1 MVYKKKFDTDGP
13 SAEDRALDR
22 FAELMIEKIN
32 NFQSDWKKPWFT
44 EGTMKWPKNLSGR
57 DYNGMNALMLMLY
70 AEKQGYKLPV
80 YCTFDRVIGL
90 NYQKDKQGNRTAL
103 KDENG
108 EPLPQVSV
116 QKGEKSF
123 PIFITTFTVVDKDT
137 KAKIKYDDY
146 KKLSDEEKQ
155 RYSVYPKMQVYSV
168 FNVDQT
174 NMKEAR
180 PKLYAKIEEE
190 SQLVKPELNGEGFSF
205 PAVDKMIEDNGWVC
219 PIELEHQDRAY
230 YSILNDRIVM
240 PEKAQFVDGE
250 SFAGTL
256 FHEMTYSTGAESRLN
271 RIKPNFFG
279 SDDYAREELVA
290 ELGSAL
296 VSQRYGISKNVKDE
310 SAAYLKSWL
319 NSLKESPDFIKTT
332 LLDVKRASGM
342 IIEQLDKIAQ
352 QIDNENSV
360 QQNVTEKSGE
370 SKDSRNFY
378 ASVAYL
384 QNADDTRLLDRLQEN
399 GDYDRLLQEAREYDQ
414 GDAIDLKY
422 TFKSPIQNRG
432 DNLLDEDDYYAV
444 VYNNS
449 VGGTYDIMR
458 KVPEKE
464 VRSMIERYGLP
475 DNVSKHV
482 KVVAKNMVAEQF
494 AEMTAKRMPIF
505 EMDNGNVLQVQ
516 YNKETD
522 DLNVGTVTN
531 NGLAVKH
538 FFSYDHNFTLDD
550 NLQGVYEQLSEMPEY
565 QQEKADIG
573 DVDNDGIMDEVA
585 RDEKLLEEEVEE
597 EVYCRRGR

>member
-1 MVYKKKFDTDGP
+1 MAYKKKFNTDGP

-32 NFQSDWKKPWFT
+32 NLQSDWKKPWFT
-44 EGTMKWPKNLSGR
+44 EGSMKWPKNLSGR
-57 DYNGMNALMLMLY
+57 DYNGMNALMLMFY

-108 EPLPQVSV
+108 ELLPQVSV

-123 PIFITTFTVVDKDT
+123 PVFITTFTVVDKDT

-146 KKLSDEEKQ
+146 KKLSDQEKQ
-155 RYSVYPKMQVYSV
+155 RYTVYPKMQVYSV

-180 PKLYAKIEEE
+180 PELYTKIEEE
-190 SQLVKPELNGEGFSF
+190 NQLVKPELNGEGFSF
-205 PAVDKMIEDNGWVC
+205 PIVDRMIEDNSWVC
-219 PIELEHQDRAY
+219 PIELQHQDRAY

-256 FHEMTYSTGAESRLN
+256 FHEMTHSTGAESRLN
-271 RIKPNFFG
+271 RIKSSAFG

-296 VSQRYGISKNVKDE
+296 VAQRYGISKNVKDE

-319 NSLKESPDFIKTT
+319 SSLKESPDFIKTT
-332 LLDVKRASGM
+332 LLDVKRASAM
-342 IIEQLDKIAQ
+342 IVEQLDKIAQ

-360 QQNVTEKSGE
+360 QQNVTEKSSE
-370 SKDSRNFY
+370 SKDSHQFY

-384 QNADDTRLLDRLQEN
+384 QNADDTQLLDRLQEN
-399 GDYDRLLQEAREYDQ
+399 GDYDRLLQEAKEYDQ
-414 GDAIDLKY
+414 GDAIDLEY

-432 DNLLDEDDYYAV
+432 DVLLDEDDYYGV

-449 VGGTYDIMR
+449 VGGTYEIMR
-458 KVPEKE
+458 KVSEQE

-475 DNVSKHV
+475 DNASKDV
-482 KVVAKNMVAEQF
+482 KTVAKTMVAEQF
-494 AEMTAKRMPIF
+494 IEMTAKRMPIF
-505 EMDNGNVLQVQ
+505 EMDNGEVLQVQ

-522 DLNVGTVTN
+522 HLDVGTVTN
-531 NGLAVKH
+531 AGLAVKH
-538 FFSYDHNFTLDD
+538 SFAYDHSFTLDT
-550 NLQGVYEQLSEMPEY
+550 NLQSIHEQLSEMPEY
-565 QQEKADIG
+565 QYGKADIG
-573 DVDNDGIMDEVA
+573 DVDNDGILDEVA
-585 RDEKLLEEEVEE
+585 REEKQPEEEVEE

>member
-1 MVYKKKFDTDGP
+1 MAYKKKFNADGS

-32 NFQSDWKKPWFT
+32 NLQSDWKKPWFT
-44 EGTMKWPKNLSGR
+44 EGSMKWPKNLSGR

-90 NYQKDKQGNRTAL
+90 NYQKDKQGNQTIL

-123 PIFITTFTVVDKDT
+123 PVFITTFTVVDKET
-137 KAKIKYDDY
+137 KGKIKYDDY
-146 KKLSDEEKQ
+146 KKLSDQEKQ

-180 PKLYAKIEEE
+180 PELYAKIEEE
-190 SQLVKPELNGEGFSF
+190 NQLVKPELNGEGFSF
-205 PAVDKMIEDNGWVC
+205 PVVDRMIEDNSWVC
-219 PIELEHQDRAY
+219 PIQLQHQDRAY
-230 YSILNDRIVM
+230 YSILNDRIVL

-250 SFAGTL
+250 SFVGVL
-256 FHEMTYSTGAESRLN
+256 FHEMTHSTGAESRLN
-271 RIKPNFFG
+271 RIKSSAFG

-296 VSQRYGISKNVKDE
+296 VAQRYGISKNVKDE

-319 NSLKESPDFIKTT
+319 SSLKESPDFIKTT
-332 LLDVKRASGM
+332 LLDVKRASAM
-342 IIEQLDKIAQ
+342 IVEQLDKIAQ

-360 QQNVTEKSGE
+360 QQNVTESSSE

-378 ASVAYL
+378 VSVAYL
-384 QNADDTRLLDRLQEN
+384 QNADDTQLLDRLQEN
-399 GDYDRLLQEAREYDQ
+399 GDYDRLLKEAKEYDQ
-414 GDAIDLKY
+414 GNAIDLEY
-422 TFKSPIQNRG
+422 TFNSSTQNRG
-432 DNLLDEDDYYAV
+432 DVLLDEDNYYAV

-449 VGGTYDIMR
+449 VGGTYEIMR

-475 DNVSKHV
+475 DNASKDV
-482 KVVAKNMVAEQF
+482 KAVAKNMVAEQF
-494 AEMTAKRMPIF
+494 VEITAKRMPIF
-505 EMDNGNVLQVQ
+505 EMDNDEVLQVQ

-522 DLNVGTVTN
+522 HLDVGTVTN
-531 NGLAVKH
+531 AGLAVKH
-538 FFSYDHNFTLDD
+538 SFEYDHSFTLDA
-550 NLQGVYEQLSEMPEY
+550 NLQGVHEQLSEMPEY
-565 QQEKADIG
+565 QYEKADIG
-573 DVDNDGIMDEVA
+573 DVDNDGILDEVA
-585 RDEKLLEEEVEE
+585 REEKQPEEEVEE

>member
-1 MVYKKKFDTDGP
+1 MAYKKKFNVDGP
-13 SAEDRALDR
+13 SAEDKALDR

-32 NFQSDWKKPWFT
+32 NLQSDWKKPWFT

-70 AEKQGYKLPV
+70 AEKQEYKLPV

-123 PIFITTFTVVDKDT
+123 PVFITTFTVVDKDT

-146 KKLSDEEKQ
+146 KKLSDAEKQ
-155 RYSVYPKMQVYSV
+155 RYTVYPKMQVYSV

-180 PKLYAKIEEE
+180 PELYAKIEEE
-190 SQLVKPELNGEGFSF
+190 NQLLKPELNGEDFSF
-205 PAVDKMIEDNGWVC
+205 SAVDKMIEAHGWVC
-219 PIELEHQDRAY
+219 PIEMQHQDRAY
-230 YSILNDRIVM
+230 YSIRNDMIVM

-250 SFAGTL
+250 SFYGTL
-256 FHEMTYSTGAESRLN
+256 FHEMTHSTGSENRLN
-271 RIKPNFFG
+271 RIKPSAFG
-279 SDDYAREELVA
+279 SEEYAREELVA

-319 NSLKESPDFIKTT
+319 KSLKESPDFIKTT
-332 LLDVKRASGM
+332 LFDVKRASAM
-342 IIEQLDKIAQ
+342 IVEQVDKISQ
-352 QIDNENSV
+352 QIDHENTA
-360 QQNVTEKSGE
+360 QQNVTERNGE
-370 SKDSRNFY
+370 NRDSHSFY
-378 ASVAYL
+378 ASVTYL
-384 QNADDTRLLDRLQEN
+384 QNADDTHILDNLHED
-399 GDYDRLLQEAREYDQ
+399 GDYDRLLQEAKEYDQ
-414 GDAIDLKY
+414 GDAIDLEH
-422 TFKSPIQNRG
+422 TFKSPIQNHG
-432 DNLLDEDDYYAV
+432 DVLLDEDDCYAV

-449 VGGTYDIMR
+449 VGGTYEIMR
-458 KVPEKE
+458 KVSEQE

-475 DNVSKHV
+475 DNVSKDV
-482 KVVAKNMVAEQF
+482 KAVVKNMVAEQF
-494 AEMTAKRMPIF
+494 VEMTARRMPIF
-505 EMDNGNVLQVQ
+505 EMDNEAVLQVQ

-522 DLNVGTVTN
+522 HLDVGTVTN
-531 NGLAVKH
+531 AGLAVKH
-538 FFSYDHNFTLDD
+538 SFAYDHSFTLDA
-550 NLQGVYEQLSEMPEY
+550 NLQGVHEQLSEMSEY
-565 QQEKADIG
+565 QHEKADIG

-585 RDEKLLEEEVEE
+585 RKEKQLVEEAEE

>member
-1 MVYKKKFDTDGP
+1 
-13 SAEDRALDR
+13 
-22 FAELMIEKIN
+22 
-32 NFQSDWKKPWFT
+32 
-44 EGTMKWPKNLSGR
+44 
-57 DYNGMNALMLMLY
+57 
-70 AEKQGYKLPV
+70 
-80 YCTFDRVIGL
+80 
-90 NYQKDKQGNRTAL
+90 
-103 KDENG
+103 
-108 EPLPQVSV
+108 
-116 QKGEKSF
+116 
-123 PIFITTFTVVDKDT
+123 
-137 KAKIKYDDY
+137 
-146 KKLSDEEKQ
+146 
-155 RYSVYPKMQVYSV
+155 
-168 FNVDQT
+168 
-174 NMKEAR
+174 
-180 PKLYAKIEEE
+180 
-190 SQLVKPELNGEGFSF
+190 LVKPELNGEGFSF

-219 PIELEHQDRAY
+219 PIELKYQDRAY

-256 FHEMTYSTGAESRLN
+256 FHEMTHSTGAESRLN
-271 RIKPNFFG
+271 RIKPSAFG
-279 SDDYAREELVA
+279 SEEYAREELVA

-296 VSQRYGISKNVKDE
+296 VAQRYGISKNVKEE

-378 ASVAYL
+378 VSVAYL
-384 QNADDTRLLDRLQEN
+384 QNADDTQFLDQLQEN
-399 GDYDRLLQEAREYDQ
+399 GDYDRLLQEAKEYDQ
-414 GDAIDLKY
+414 GDAIDLEH
-422 TFKSPIQNRG
+422 TFQSPIQNRG
-432 DNLLDEDDYYAV
+432 DDLLDENDYYAV

-449 VGGTYDIMR
+449 VGGTYEIMR
-458 KVPEKE
+458 KVPEQE

-475 DNVSKHV
+475 NDASKDV

-494 AEMTAKRMPIF
+494 AEMTAKRMPIL

-522 DLNVGTVTN
+522 HLDVGTVTN
-531 NGLAVKH
+531 IGLAVKH
-538 FFSYDHNFTLDD
+538 SFEYDHSFSLDS
-550 NLQGVYEQLSEMPEY
+550 NLQGVHEQLSEMSEY
-565 QQEKADIG
+565 QHEKADIG
-573 DVDNDGIMDEVA
+573 DVDNDGILDEVT
-585 RDEKLLEEEVEE
+585 RDEKQVEEEVEK

>member
-1 MVYKKKFDTDGP
+1 
-13 SAEDRALDR
+13 
-22 FAELMIEKIN
+22 MIEKIN
-32 NFQSDWKKPWFT
+32 NLQSDWKKPWFT

-90 NYQKDKQGNRTAL
+90 NFQKDKQGNRTPL

-123 PIFITTFTVVDKDT
+123 PVFITTFTVVDKET

-146 KKLSDEEKQ
+146 KKLSDGEKQ

-180 PKLYAKIEEE
+180 PELYAKIEEE
-190 SQLVKPELNGEGFSF
+190 NQLVKPELNGEGLSF

-219 PIELEHQDRAY
+219 PIELQHQDRAY
-230 YSILNDRIVM
+230 YSILNDKIVM

-250 SFAGTL
+250 SFVSVL
-256 FHEMTYSTGAESRLN
+256 FHEMTHSTGSESRLN
-271 RIKPNFFG
+271 RIKPSAFG
-279 SDDYAREELVA
+279 SEEYAREELVA

-342 IIEQLDKIAQ
+342 IIEQLDKIVQ
-352 QIDNENSV
+352 QIENENSV
-360 QQNVTEKSGE
+360 QQNVTERSGE

-378 ASVAYL
+378 VSVAYL

-399 GDYDRLLQEAREYDQ
+399 GDYDRLLQEAKEYDQ
-414 GDAIDLKY
+414 GDAIDLEY
-422 TFKSPIQNRG
+422 TFQSPIQNRG

-444 VYNNS
+444 VCNNS

-475 DNVSKHV
+475 DNASKDV
-482 KVVAKNMVAEQF
+482 KEVAKNMVAEQF
-494 AEMTAKRMPIF
+494 VEMTAKRMPIF
-505 EMDNGNVLQVQ
+505 EMDNGDVLQVQ

-522 DLNVGTVTN
+522 HLDVGTVTN
-531 NGLAVKH
+531 TGLAVKH
-538 FFSYDHNFTLDD
+538 SFAYDHSFTLDA
-550 NLQGVYEQLSEMPEY
+550 NLQGTHEQLSEMPEY
-565 QQEKADIG
+565 QYEKADIG
-573 DVDNDGIMDEVA
+573 DVDNDGIMDEVT
-585 RDEKLLEEEVEE
+585 RDEKLLAEEVEE

>member
-1 MVYKKKFDTDGP
+1 MVYKKKFNTDGP

-32 NFQSDWKKPWFT
+32 NLQSDWKKPWFT

-123 PIFITTFTVVDKDT
+123 PVFITTFTVVDKDT

-180 PKLYAKIEEE
+180 PELYAKIEEE

-205 PAVDKMIEDNGWVC
+205 PAVDKMIEDSSWVC
-219 PIELEHQDRAY
+219 PIELKHQDRAY

-256 FHEMTYSTGAESRLN
+256 FHEMTHSTGSESRLN
-271 RIKPNFFG
+271 RIKPSFFG

-378 ASVAYL
+378 VSVAYL

-414 GDAIDLKY
+414 GDTIDLKY

-522 DLNVGTVTN
+522 DLDVGTVTN

-585 RDEKLLEEEVEE
+585 RDEKQLVEEVEE

>member
-1 MVYKKKFDTDGP
+1 MAYKKKYNADGP
-13 SAEDRALDR
+13 SAEDKALDR

-32 NFQSDWKKPWFT
+32 NLQSDWKKPWFT

-57 DYNGMNALMLMLY
+57 DYNGMNALMLILY

-80 YCTFDRVIGL
+80 YCTFDRMIGL
-90 NYQKDKQGNRTAL
+90 NYQKDKQGNQTPL

-123 PIFITTFTVVDKDT
+123 PVFITTFTVVDKDT

-146 KKLSDEEKQ
+146 KKLSDGEKQ
-155 RYSVYPKMQVYSV
+155 RYTVYPKMQVYSV

-180 PKLYAKIEEE
+180 PELYARIEKE

-219 PIELEHQDRAY
+219 PIQLQHQDRAY
-230 YSILNDRIVM
+230 YSISNDKIVL

-250 SFAGTL
+250 LFYGTL
-256 FHEMTYSTGAESRLN
+256 FHEMTHSTGAESRLN
-271 RIKPNFFG
+271 RIKPSAFG
-279 SDDYAREELVA
+279 SEEYAREELVA

-296 VSQRYGISKNVKDE
+296 VAQRYGISKNVKDE

-319 NSLKESPDFIKTT
+319 DSLKESPDFIKIT
-332 LLDVKRASGM
+332 LLDVKRASAV
-342 IIEQLDKIAQ
+342 IIEQVDKMALQ
-352 QIDNENSV
+352 VDNEDTV
-360 QQNVTEKSGE
+360 RQNVTESSGE
-370 SKDSRNFY
+370 SKDSCQFY

-384 QNADDTRLLDRLQEN
+384 QNADDTQLLDRLQEN
-399 GDYDRLLQEAREYDQ
+399 GDYNQLLQEAKEYDQ
-414 GDAIDLKY
+414 GDAIDLEH
-422 TFKSPIQNRG
+422 TFQSPIQNRG
-432 DNLLDEDDYYAV
+432 DDLLGEDDYNAV
-444 VYNNS
+444 VYNS
-449 VGGTYDIMR
+449 KVGGTYDIMR

-475 DNVSKHV
+475 DNASKDV

-494 AEMTAKRMPIF
+494 VEMTAKRMPIF

-522 DLNVGTVTN
+522 HLDVGTVTN

-538 FFSYDHNFTLDD
+538 SFAYDHSFTLDA
-550 NLQGVYEQLSEMPEY
+550 NLQGVHEQLSEMSEY
-565 QQEKADIG
+565 QHEKVDIG

-585 RDEKLLEEEVEE
+585 REEKQPVEEVEE

>member
-1 MVYKKKFDTDGP
+1 MAYKKKFNADGP
-13 SAEDRALDR
+13 SAENRALDR

-32 NFQSDWKKPWFT
+32 NLQSDWKKPWFT
-44 EGTMKWPKNLSGR
+44 EGSMKWPKNLSGR

-108 EPLPQVSV
+108 KPLPQVSV

-123 PIFITTFTVVDKDT
+123 PVFITTFTVVDKDT

-146 KKLSDEEKQ
+146 KKLSDQEKQ
-155 RYSVYPKMQVYSV
+155 RYTVYPKMQVYSV

-180 PKLYAKIEEE
+180 PELYAKIEEE
-190 SQLVKPELNGEGFSF
+190 NQLVKPELNGEGFSF

-219 PIELEHQDRAY
+219 PIELKHQDSAY
-230 YSILNDRIVM
+230 YSIRNDMIVM

-250 SFAGTL
+250 SFVGTL
-256 FHEMTYSTGAESRLN
+256 FHEMTHSTGAESRLN
-271 RIKPNFFG
+271 RIKPSVFG
-279 SDDYAREELVA
+279 SEEYAREELVA

-319 NSLKESPDFIKTT
+319 KSLKESPDFIKTT
-332 LLDVKRASGM
+332 LFDVKRASAM
-342 IIEQLDKIAQ
+342 IVEQVDKITQ
-352 QIDNENSV
+352 QIDHENT
-360 QQNVTEKSGE
+360 QQNVTERSGE
-370 SKDSRNFY
+370 NKDSRNFY

-384 QNADDTRLLDRLQEN
+384 QNADDTQLLDQLHEN
-399 GDYDRLLQEAREYDQ
+399 GDYDRLLQEAKEYDQ
-414 GDAIDLKY
+414 GDAIDLEH
-422 TFKSPIQNRG
+422 TFKSPIQNHG
-432 DNLLDEDDYYAV
+432 DILLDEDDCYAV

-449 VGGTYDIMR
+449 VGGTYEIMR
-458 KVPEKE
+458 KVSEQE

-475 DNVSKHV
+475 DNVSKDV
-482 KVVAKNMVAEQF
+482 KSVVKDMVAEQF
-494 AEMTAKRMPIF
+494 IEMTAKRMPIF
-505 EMDNGNVLQVQ
+505 EMDNEAVLQVQ

-522 DLNVGTVTN
+522 HLDVGTVTN
-531 NGLAVKH
+531 AGLAVKH
-538 FFSYDHNFTLDD
+538 SFAYDHSFTLDA
-550 NLQGVYEQLSEMPEY
+550 NLQGVHEQLSEMSEY
-565 QQEKADIG
+565 QCEKADIG
-573 DVDNDGIMDEVA
+573 DVDNDGIMDEVT
-585 RDEKLLEEEVEE
+585 REEKQLVEEVEE

>member
-1 MVYKKKFDTDGP
+1 MVYKKKFNTDGP

-32 NFQSDWKKPWFT
+32 NLQSDWKKPWFT

-103 KDENG
+103 KDDNG

-123 PIFITTFTVVDKDT
+123 PVFITTFTVVDKDT

-180 PKLYAKIEEE
+180 PELYAKIEEE

-205 PAVDKMIEDNGWVC
+205 PAVDKMIEDSSWVC
-219 PIELEHQDRAY
+219 PIELKHQDRAY

-256 FHEMTYSTGAESRLN
+256 FHEMTHSTGAESRLN

-378 ASVAYL
+378 VSVAYL

-522 DLNVGTVTN
+522 DLDVGTVTN

-597 EVYCRRGR
+597 EVYCSRGR

>member
-1 MVYKKKFDTDGP
+1 MAYKKKFNTDGP

-32 NFQSDWKKPWFT
+32 NLQSDWKKPWFT

-90 NYQKDKQGNRTAL
+90 NFQKDKQGNRTPL

-123 PIFITTFTVVDKDT
+123 PVFITTFTVVDKDT

-146 KKLSDEEKQ
+146 KKLSDGEKQ
-155 RYSVYPKMQVYSV
+155 RCSVYPKMQVYSV

-180 PKLYAKIEEE
+180 PELYAKIEEE
-190 SQLVKPELNGEGFSF
+190 NQLVKPELNGEAFSF
-205 PAVDKMIEDNGWVC
+205 PAVDKMIADNGWVC
-219 PIELEHQDRAY
+219 PIELQHQDRAY
-230 YSILNDRIVM
+230 YSILNDGIVM

-250 SFAGTL
+250 SFYGTL
-256 FHEMTYSTGAESRLN
+256 FHEMTHSTGSESRLN
-271 RIKPNFFG
+271 RIKPSAFG
-279 SDDYAREELVA
+279 SDEYAKEELIA

-296 VSQRYGISKNVKDE
+296 VAQRYGISKNVKDE

-332 LLDVKRASGM
+332 LFDVKRASGM
-342 IIEQLDKIAQ
+342 IIEQLDKIVQ
-352 QIDNENSV
+352 QIDNENSL
-360 QQNVTEKSGE
+360 QQDVTERSSE
-370 SKDSRNFY
+370 SRDSRDFY
-378 ASVAYL
+378 VSVAYL
-384 QNADDTRLLDRLQEN
+384 QNADDTQLLDRLEEN
-399 GDYDRLLQEAREYDQ
+399 GDYDRLLQEAKEYDQ
-414 GDAIDLKY
+414 GDAIDLEH
-422 TFKSPIQNRG
+422 TFRSPIQNRG

-458 KVPEKE
+458 KASEKE

-475 DNVSKHV
+475 DNTSKDV

-494 AEMTAKRMPIF
+494 VEMTAKRMPIF

-516 YNKETD
+516 YNQETD
-522 DLNVGTVTN
+522 HLDVGKVTN
-531 NGLAVKH
+531 TGLAVKH
-538 FFSYDHNFTLDD
+538 SFAYDHSFTLDA
-550 NLQGVYEQLSEMPEY
+550 NLQGVHEQLSEMPEY
-565 QQEKADIG
+565 QYGKADIG
-573 DVDNDGIMDEVA
+573 DVDSDGIMDEVA
-585 RDEKLLEEEVEE
+585 REERQLVEEVEE

>member
-1 MVYKKKFDTDGP
+1 MAYKKKFNADGP

-32 NFQSDWKKPWFT
+32 NLQSDWKKPWFT

-123 PIFITTFTVVDKDT
+123 PVFITTFTVVDKET

-146 KKLSDEEKQ
+146 KKLSDGEKQ
-155 RYSVYPKMQVYSV
+155 RYTVYPKMQVYSV

-180 PKLYAKIEEE
+180 PELYAKIEEE
-190 SQLVKPELNGEGFSF
+190 NQLVKPELDGKGFSF
-205 PAVDKMIEDNGWVC
+205 PVVDKMIEDNSWVC
-219 PIELEHQDRAY
+219 PVELQHQDKAY
-230 YSILNDRIVM
+230 YSILNDKIVM
-240 PEKAQFVDGE
+240 PEKVQFVDGE
-250 SFAGTL
+250 SFYGTL
-256 FHEMTYSTGAESRLN
+256 FHEMAHSTGSESRLN
-271 RIKPNFFG
+271 RIKPSVFG
-279 SDDYAREELVA
+279 SNDYAREELVA

-296 VSQRYGISKNVKDE
+296 VAQRYGISKNVKDE

-342 IIEQLDKIAQ
+342 IVEQLDKIAQ
-352 QIDNENSV
+352 QIDNENSI
-360 QQNVTEKSGE
+360 QQSITVKNGE
-370 SKDSRNFY
+370 SKDSCNFY
-378 ASVAYL
+378 MTVAYL
-384 QNADDTRLLDRLQEN
+384 QNFDDTQLLDRLQEK
-399 GDYDRLLQEAREYDQ
+399 GDYDQLLQEAKVYDQ
-414 GDAIDLKY
+414 GDAIDLDY
-422 TFKSPIQNRG
+422 TFKSPIQIHG
-432 DNLLDEDDYYAV
+432 DVLLDEDDYYAV

-464 VRSMIERYGLP
+464 IRNMIEHYGLP
-475 DNVSKHV
+475 NSASKDV
-482 KVVAKNMVAEQF
+482 KVVAKHMVAEQF
-494 AEMTAKRMPIF
+494 VEMSAKRMPIF
-505 EMDNGNVLQVQ
+505 EMNNESVLHVQ

-522 DLNVGTVTN
+522 YLDVGTVTN
-531 NGLAVKH
+531 AGLAVKH
-538 FFSYDHNFTLDD
+538 SFAYDHNTTLDA
-550 NLQGVYEQLSEMPEY
+550 NMQGAHEQLSEMSEY

-573 DVDNDGIMDEVA
+573 DVDNDGILDEVA
-585 RDEKLLEEEVEE
+585 RNEKEVEE

>member
-1 MVYKKKFDTDGP
+1 MAYKKKFNADGP
-13 SAEDRALDR
+13 SAEDKALDR

-32 NFQSDWKKPWFT
+32 NLQSDWKKPWFT

-70 AEKQGYKLPV
+70 AEKQGYKQPV

-123 PIFITTFTVVDKDT
+123 PVFITTFTVVDKDT

-146 KKLSDEEKQ
+146 KKLSDQEKQ
-155 RYSVYPKMQVYSV
+155 RYTVYPKMQVYSV

-180 PKLYAKIEEE
+180 PELYAKIEEE
-190 SQLVKPELNGEGFSF
+190 NQLVKPELNGEGFSF
-205 PAVDKMIEDNGWVC
+205 PIVDRMIEDNGWVC
-219 PIELEHQDRAY
+219 PIELQHQDRAY

-256 FHEMTYSTGAESRLN
+256 FHEMTHSTGSEKRLN
-271 RIKPNFFG
+271 RIKPSAFG
-279 SDDYAREELVA
+279 SDDYAKEELIA

-296 VSQRYGISKNVKDE
+296 VAQRYGISKNVKDE

-332 LLDVKRASGM
+332 LFDVKRASGM

-352 QIDNENSV
+352 QLENEKAV
-360 QQNVTEKSGE
+360 QQDVTGKSSE
-370 SKDSRNFY
+370 SRDSRKFY

-384 QNADDTRLLDRLQEN
+384 QNADDTLLLDQLQEN
-399 GDYDRLLQEAREYDQ
+399 GNYDWLLQEAKEYDQ
-414 GDAIDLKY
+414 GDAIDLEH
-422 TFKSPIQNRG
+422 TFQSPIQNRG
-432 DNLLDEDDYYAV
+432 DDLLDEDDYYAV
-444 VYNNS
+444 VYNS
-449 VGGTYDIMR
+449 KVGGTYDIMR
-458 KVPEKE
+458 KVPEQE

-475 DNVSKHV
+475 DNASKDV
-482 KVVAKNMVAEQF
+482 KAVATYIVAKQF
-494 AEMTAKRMPIF
+494 TEMTAKRMPIF

-522 DLNVGTVTN
+522 HLDVGTVTN
-531 NGLAVKH
+531 AGLAVKH
-538 FFSYDHNFTLDD
+538 SFAYDHSFTLDA
-550 NLQGVYEQLSEMPEY
+550 NLQGTHEQLSEMPEY
-565 QQEKADIG
+565 QYEKADIG

-585 RDEKLLEEEVEE
+585 RDEKLLVEEVEE
-597 EVYCRRGR
+597 EAYCRRGR

>member
-1 MVYKKKFDTDGP
+1 MAYKKKFNADGS

-32 NFQSDWKKPWFT
+32 NLQSDWKKPWFT

-108 EPLPQVSV
+108 ELLPQVSV

-123 PIFITTFTVVDKDT
+123 PVFINTFTVVDKDT

-146 KKLSDEEKQ
+146 KKLSDVEKQ
-155 RYSVYPKMQVYSV
+155 HYTVYPKMQVYSV

-180 PKLYAKIEEE
+180 PELYAKIEEE
-190 SQLVKPELNGEGFSF
+190 NQLVKPELNGEGFSF

-219 PIELEHQDRAY
+219 PIELQHQDRAY
-230 YSILNDRIVM
+230 YSIRNDMIVM

-250 SFAGTL
+250 SFVGVL
-256 FHEMTYSTGAESRLN
+256 FHEMMHSTGSENRLN
-271 RIKPNFFG
+271 RIKPSVFG
-279 SDDYAREELVA
+279 SEEYAREELVA

-332 LLDVKRASGM
+332 LLDVKRASAM
-342 IIEQLDKIAQ
+342 IVEQIDKITQ
-352 QIDNENSV
+352 QIDHENSV

-378 ASVAYL
+378 VSVAYL
-384 QNADDTRLLDRLQEN
+384 QNADDTQLLDRLHEN
-399 GDYDRLLQEAREYDQ
+399 GDYDRLLQEAKEHDQ
-414 GDAIDLKY
+414 GDAIDLEH
-422 TFKSPIQNRG
+422 TFKSPIQNHG
-432 DNLLDEDDYYAV
+432 DILLNEDDYYAV

-449 VGGTYDIMR
+449 VGGTYEIMR
-458 KVPEKE
+458 KVPEQE
-464 VRSMIERYGLP
+464 VRSVIEHYGLP
-475 DNVSKHV
+475 DNVLKDV
-482 KVVAKNMVAEQF
+482 KEVVKNMVAEQF
-494 AEMTAKRMPIF
+494 VEMTAKRMPIF
-505 EMDNGNVLQVQ
+505 EMDNENVLQVQ

-522 DLNVGTVTN
+522 HLDVGTVTN
-531 NGLAVKH
+531 AGLAVKH
-538 FFSYDHNFTLDD
+538 SFAYDHSFTLDA
-550 NLQGVYEQLSEMPEY
+550 NLQGVHEQLSEMPEC
-565 QQEKADIG
+565 QHERADIG
-573 DVDNDGIMDEVA
+573 DVDNDGILDEVA
-585 RDEKLLEEEVEE
+585 REEKQLVEEVEE

>member
-1 MVYKKKFDTDGP
+1 MAYKKKFNADGP
-13 SAEDRALDR
+13 SAEDRALNR

-32 NFQSDWKKPWFT
+32 NLQSDWKKPWFT

-90 NYQKDKQGNRTAL
+90 NFQKDKQGNRTPL
-103 KDENG
+103 KNENG

-123 PIFITTFTVVDKDT
+123 PVFITTFTVVDKET

-146 KKLSDEEKQ
+146 KKLSDGEKQ

-180 PKLYAKIEEE
+180 PELYAKIEEE
-190 SQLVKPELNGEGFSF
+190 NQLVKPELNGEGFSF
-205 PAVDKMIEDNGWVC
+205 PVVDKMIEDNSWVC
-219 PIELEHQDRAY
+219 PVELQHQDKAY
-230 YSILNDRIVM
+230 YSILNDKIVM
-240 PEKAQFVDGE
+240 PEKVQFIDGD
-250 SFAGTL
+250 SFYGTF
-256 FHEMTYSTGAESRLN
+256 FHEMTHSTGSESRLN
-271 RIKPNFFG
+271 RIKPSVFG
-279 SDDYAREELVA
+279 SNDYAREELVA

-296 VSQRYGISKNVKDE
+296 VAQRYGISKNVKDE

-319 NSLKESPDFIKTT
+319 NSLEESPDFIKTT

-342 IIEQLDKIAQ
+342 IVE
-352 QIDNENSV
+352 QIDNENST
-360 QQNVTEKSGE
+360 QQSITVKSGE

-378 ASVAYL
+378 VSVAYL
-384 QNADDTRLLDRLQEN
+384 QNADDTQLLDRLQEN
-399 GDYDRLLQEAREYDQ
+399 GDYDRLLQEAKEYDQ
-414 GDAIDLKY
+414 GDAIDLEL
-422 TFKSPIQNRG
+422 TFRSPIQNRG

-475 DNVSKHV
+475 DNASKDV
-482 KVVAKNMVAEQF
+482 KEVAKNMVAEQF
-494 AEMTAKRMPIF
+494 VEMTAKRMPIF

-516 YNKETD
+516 YNQETD
-522 DLNVGTVTN
+522 HLDVGTVTN
-531 NGLAVKH
+531 TGLAVKH
-538 FFSYDHNFTLDD
+538 SFTYDHSFTLDA
-550 NLQGVYEQLSEMPEY
+550 NLQGVHEQLSEMPEY
-565 QQEKADIG
+565 QYGKADIG
-573 DVDNDGIMDEVA
+573 DVDSDGIMDEVA
-585 RDEKLLEEEVEE
+585 REERQLVEEVEE

>member
-1 MVYKKKFDTDGP
+1 MVYKKKFNTDGP

-32 NFQSDWKKPWFT
+32 NLQSDWKKPWFT

-123 PIFITTFTVVDKDT
+123 PVFITTFTVVDKDT

-180 PKLYAKIEEE
+180 PELYAKIEEE

-256 FHEMTYSTGAESRLN
+256 FHEMTHSTGAEGRLN
-271 RIKPNFFG
+271 RIKPSFFG

-378 ASVAYL
+378 VSVAYL

-482 KVVAKNMVAEQF
+482 KEVAKNMVAEQF

-522 DLNVGTVTN
+522 DLDVGTVTN

>member
-1 MVYKKKFDTDGP
+1 MAYKKNFNTDGP
-13 SAEDRALDR
+13 SAEDKALDR

-32 NFQSDWKKPWFT
+32 NLQSNWKKPWFT
-44 EGTMKWPKNLSGR
+44 EGSMKWPKNLSGR

-123 PIFITTFTVVDKDT
+123 PVFITTFTVVDKET

-146 KKLSDEEKQ
+146 KKLSDVEKQ
-155 RYSVYPKMQVYSV
+155 RYTVYPKMQVYSV

-180 PKLYAKIEEE
+180 PALYAKIEEDN
-190 SQLVKPELNGEGFSF
+190 QLVKPELNGEGFSF
-205 PAVDKMIEDNGWVC
+205 PVVDKMIKDNGWVC
-219 PIELEHQDRAY
+219 PIELQHQDRAY
-230 YSILNDRIVM
+230 YSILNDKIVM

-250 SFAGTL
+250 SFVGVL
-256 FHEMTYSTGAESRLN
+256 FHEMTHSTGSESRLN
-271 RIKPNFFG
+271 RIKPSAFG
-279 SDDYAREELVA
+279 SADYAKEELIA

-296 VSQRYGISKNVKDE
+296 VARRYGISKNVKDE

-332 LLDVKRASGM
+332 LLDVKRASAM

-352 QIDNENSV
+352 QIDNEDSV
-360 QQNVTEKSGE
+360 QQNVTENSVK

-384 QNADDTRLLDRLQEN
+384 QNADDTQLLDRLQEN
-399 GDYDRLLQEAREYDQ
+399 GDYDRLLQEAKEYDQ
-414 GDAIDLKY
+414 GDAIDLEH
-422 TFKSPIQNRG
+422 TFQSPIQNRG
-432 DNLLDEDDYYAV
+432 DVLLDEDECYAV

-449 VGGTYDIMR
+449 VGGTYEIMR
-458 KVPEKE
+458 KVPKQE
-464 VRSMIERYGLP
+464 VRSTIERYGLP
-475 DNVSKHV
+475 NDASKDV
-482 KVVAKNMVAEQF
+482 KAVAKSMVAEQF

-505 EMDNGNVLQVQ
+505 EMENENVLQVQ
-516 YNKETD
+516 YNQETD
-522 DLNVGTVTN
+522 HLDVGTVTN
-531 NGLAVKH
+531 IGLAVKH
-538 FFSYDHNFTLDD
+538 SFAYDHSFTLDA
-550 NLQGVYEQLSEMPEY
+550 NLQGAYEQLSEMPEY
-565 QQEKADIG
+565 QHGKSDIG
-573 DVDNDGIMDEVA
+573 DVDNDGILDEVA
-585 RDEKLLEEEVEE
+585 RDEKQPVEEVEE

>member
-1 MVYKKKFDTDGP
+1 MTYKKKYNADGP

-32 NFQSDWKKPWFT
+32 NLQSDWKKPWFT

-57 DYNGMNALMLMLY
+57 DYNGMNSLMLMLY

-90 NYQKDKQGNRTAL
+90 NYHKDKQGNRTAL

-116 QKGEKSF
+116 KKGEKSF
-123 PIFITTFTVVDKDT
+123 PVFITTFTVVDKDT

-146 KKLSDEEKQ
+146 KKLSDGEKQ

-180 PKLYAKIEEE
+180 PELYAKIEEE
-190 SQLVKPELNGEGFSF
+190 SQLVKPELNGESFSF

-219 PIELEHQDRAY
+219 PIELQHQDRAY

-250 SFAGTL
+250 SFVSVL
-256 FHEMTYSTGAESRLN
+256 FHEMTHSTGSESRLN
-271 RIKPNFFG
+271 RIKPSAFG
-279 SDDYAREELVA
+279 SEEYAREELVA

-296 VSQRYGISKNVKDE
+296 VAQRYGISKNVKDE

-342 IIEQLDKIAQ
+342 IIEQLDKITQ

-370 SKDSRNFY
+370 SKDRRNFY
-378 ASVAYL
+378 VSVAYL
-384 QNADDTRLLDRLQEN
+384 QNADDTQLLDRLHEN
-399 GDYDRLLQEAREYDQ
+399 GDYDRLLQEAKEYDQ
-414 GDAIDLKY
+414 GDAIDLEH
-422 TFKSPIQNRG
+422 TFQSPIQNRG
-432 DNLLDEDDYYAV
+432 DDLLDEDDYYAV

-449 VGGTYDIMR
+449 VGGTYEIMR
-458 KVPEKE
+458 KVPEQE
-464 VRSMIERYGLP
+464 VRCMIERYGLP
-475 DNVSKHV
+475 NNASKDV
-482 KVVAKNMVAEQF
+482 KVVAKNMIAEQF
-494 AEMTAKRMPIF
+494 VEMTAKRMPIF

-522 DLNVGTVTN
+522 HLDVGTVTN
-531 NGLAVKH
+531 IGLAVKH
-538 FFSYDHNFTLDD
+538 SFAYDHSFSLDA
-550 NLQGVYEQLSEMPEY
+550 NLQGVHEQLSEMSEY
-565 QQEKADIG
+565 QHEKADIG
-573 DVDNDGIMDEVA
+573 DVDNDGIMDEVT
-585 RDEKLLEEEVEE
+585 RDEKLLAEEVEE

>member
-1 MVYKKKFDTDGP
+1 MDGP

-32 NFQSDWKKPWFT
+32 NLQSDWKKPWFT

-90 NYQKDKQGNRTAL
+90 NFQKDKQGNRTPL

-123 PIFITTFTVVDKDT
+123 PVFITTFTVVDKDT

-146 KKLSDEEKQ
+146 KKLSDGEKQ

-174 NMKEAR
+174 NMKEVR
-180 PKLYAKIEEE
+180 PELYAKIEAEN
-190 SQLVKPELNGEGFSF
+190 QLVKPELNGEGFSF
-205 PAVDKMIEDNGWVC
+205 PAVDKMIADNSWVC
-219 PIELEHQDRAY
+219 PIELKYQDRAY
-230 YSILNDRIVM
+230 YSILKDRIVM

-256 FHEMTYSTGAESRLN
+256 FHEMTHSTGSEKRLN
-271 RIKPNFFG
+271 RIKPSAFG
-279 SDDYAREELVA
+279 SDDYAKEELVA

-332 LLDVKRASGM
+332 LFDVKRASGM
-342 IIEQLDKIAQ
+342 IIEQLDKIVQ
-352 QIDNENSV
+352 QIDNENSL
-360 QQNVTEKSGE
+360 QQDVTERSSE
-370 SKDSRNFY
+370 SRDSRDFY
-378 ASVAYL
+378 VSVAYL
-384 QNADDTRLLDRLQEN
+384 QNADDTQLLDRLEEN
-399 GDYDRLLQEAREYDQ
+399 GDYDRLLQEAKEYDQ
-414 GDAIDLKY
+414 GDAIDLEF
-422 TFKSPIQNRG
+422 TFKSPFQNYG
-432 DNLLDEDDYYAV
+432 DVLLDEDDYYAV
-444 VYNNS
+444 VCNNS

-458 KVPEKE
+458 KVSEKE
-464 VRSMIERYGLP
+464 IRSMIERYGLP
-475 DNVSKHV
+475 NAVSKDV
-482 KVVAKNMVAEQF
+482 KVVARNMVAEQF
-494 AEMTAKRMPIF
+494 EEMTVKRMPVF
-505 EMDNGNVLQVQ
+505 EMNNEEVLHIQ

-522 DLNVGTVTN
+522 HLDAGTVTN
-531 NGLAVKH
+531 IGLAVKH
-538 FFSYDHNFTLDD
+538 SFVYDHNFTLDA
-550 NLQGVYEQLSEMPEY
+550 NLQGVHEKLSEMSEY
-565 QQEKADIG
+565 QYEKADIG
-573 DVDNDGIMDEVA
+573 DVDNDGIMDEVT
-585 RDEKLLEEEVEE
+585 RDEKLLAEEVEE